1 MNETATLEQA
11 EQELLLTEERKIW
24 KNNITNA
31 IDLLDEQERL
41 IMALHYHEE
50 LTLPEISQVLNI
62 PVSKV
67 KIIRDKTLKVFLQCK
82 LLNALSDEC
91 ISLGAEDQIKV
102 KTSHTHTHKY

>member
-24 KNNITNA
+24 KNNITDA
-31 IDLLDEQERL
+31 IDLLDQQERL

-50 LTLPEISQVLNI
+50 LTLPEISQVLDI
-62 PVSKV
+62 PISKV

-82 LLNALSDEC
+82 LLNAEERYRD
-91 ISLGAEDQIKV
+91 
-102 KTSHTHTHKY
+102 

>member
-1 MNETATLEQA
+1 MNETVTLEQA

-24 KNNITNA
+24 KNNITDA

-41 IMALHYHEE
+41 VMALHYHEE
-50 LTLPEISQVLNI
+50 LTLPEISQVLDI

-82 LLNALSDEC
+82 LLNAEERYRD
-91 ISLGAEDQIKV
+91 
-102 KTSHTHTHKY
+102 

>member
-24 KNNITNA
+24 KNNITDA

-41 IMALHYHEE
+41 VMALHYHEE
-50 LTLPEISQVLNI
+50 LTLPEISQVLDI
-62 PVSKV
+62 PISRV

-82 LLNALSDEC
+82 LLNVEERYSD
-91 ISLGAEDQIKV
+91 
-102 KTSHTHTHKY
+102 

>member
-24 KNNITNA
+24 KNNITDA

-41 IMALHYHEE
+41 VMALHYHEE
-50 LTLPEISQVLNI
+50 LTLPEISQVLDI
-62 PVSKV
+62 PISKV

-82 LLNALSDEC
+82 LLNAEERYSD
-91 ISLGAEDQIKV
+91 
-102 KTSHTHTHKY
+102 

>member
-24 KNNITNA
+24 KNNITDA

-41 IMALHYHEE
+41 VMALHYHEE
-50 LTLPEISQVLNI
+50 LTLPEISQVLDI
-62 PVSKV
+62 PISKV

-82 LLNALSDEC
+82 LLNAEERYRD
-91 ISLGAEDQIKV
+91 
-102 KTSHTHTHKY
+102 

>member
-31 IDLLDEQERL
+31 IDLLNEQERL
-41 IMALHYHEE
+41 VMALHYHEE
-50 LTLPEISQVLNI
+50 LTLPEISQVLDI
-62 PVSKV
+62 PISKV

-82 LLNALSDEC
+82 LLNAEERYRD
-91 ISLGAEDQIKV
+91 
-102 KTSHTHTHKY
+102 

>member
-24 KNNITNA
+24 KNNITDA

-41 IMALHYHEE
+41 VMALHYHEE
-50 LTLPEISQVLNI
+50 LTLPEISQVLDI
-62 PVSKV
+62 PISKI

-82 LLNALSDEC
+82 LLNAEERYRD
-91 ISLGAEDQIKV
+91 
-102 KTSHTHTHKY
+102 